1 MIRILVVDDH
11 AVVREGLRHV
21 LTAEHG
27 LEVVAEAGDAAAGL
41 AKARELAPDV
51 ILLDITMPGITGL
64 DALARFKADAPGAR
78 VLLLTMHDHGEYV
91 VEAIRAGADGY
102 LLKDS
107 APADL
112 RAAIRA
118 VHAGERQFGP
128 GVSAALAEGLA
139 AEAARTEQDAVI
151 GRLTPRERE
160 VMAQVAAGR
169 TNKEAGV
176 ALGISPRTVET
187 HRENLMKKL
196 GIRSVAE
203 LTRFA
208 VAHGITT
215 R

>member
-112 RAAIRA
+112 RAGIRA
-118 VHAGERQFGP
+118 VHAGERQCGP

>member
-118 VHAGERQFGP
+118 VHAGERQCGP

>member
-118 VHAGERQFGP
+118 VQAGERQFGP